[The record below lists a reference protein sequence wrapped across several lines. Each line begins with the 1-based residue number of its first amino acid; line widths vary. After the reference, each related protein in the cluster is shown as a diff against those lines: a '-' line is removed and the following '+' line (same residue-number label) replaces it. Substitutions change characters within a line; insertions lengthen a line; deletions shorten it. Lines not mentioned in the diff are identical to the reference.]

1 MNCVAEVAQ
10 AYGKEIGKPFWVIGE
25 DGGKAK
31 IKFDFDKGIKRFDG
45 TYWNDAGYFLEYLL
59 TDRIKL
65 IEEVKE
71 IVLFEEI

>member
-1 MNCVAEVAQ
+1 MR
-10 AYGKEIGKPFWVIGE
+10 GKKRWI
-25 DGGKAK
+25 AK

-71 IVLFEEI
+71 IVLFEEA